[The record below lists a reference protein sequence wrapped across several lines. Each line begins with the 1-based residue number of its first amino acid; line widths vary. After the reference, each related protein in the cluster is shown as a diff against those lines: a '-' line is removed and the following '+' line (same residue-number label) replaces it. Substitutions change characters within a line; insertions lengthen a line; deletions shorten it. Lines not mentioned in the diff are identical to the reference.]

1 MNGKWVT
8 LRALQESDLE
18 VLTKWNFDPVVTEFF
33 SPRLPNS
40 PAEQKQ
46 WLAAQM
52 NGANKKK
59 LMVLDAATQN
69 PIGMLGIMAIDHVNK
84 NAEIGLTIGEPSY
97 WGKPHGKEALHLGLR
112 FLFEEFNFHMVY
124 LTIFERNVRGIRFFE
139 KLGFRHDGLKRDC
152 IFAHGTYHSLLFM
165 SLLKSEYNSINY
177 STLWE

>member
-1 MNGKWVT
+1 MIMNGKRVN
-8 LRALQESDLE
+8 LRALQESDLD

-59 LMVLDAATQN
+59 LMVVDAATQN
-69 PIGMLGIMAIDHVNK
+69 PIGMLGIMAIDHLNK

-97 WGKPHGKEALHLGLR
+97 SGKPHGKEALPFALR
-112 FLFEEFNFHMVY
+112 VLFEECNCPMV
-124 LTIFERNVRGIRFFE
+124 
-139 KLGFRHDGLKRDC
+139 
-152 IFAHGTYHSLLFM
+152 
-165 SLLKSEYNSINY
+165 
-177 STLWE
+177 